1 MDASLTEAADLAI
14 AHERWPEALL
24 ELRRLYRSAPT
35 LATAQAV
42 LDRGARIPER
52 RITHRLFVARASTLE
67 PVATLLRAASLLHG
81 VDLEIEF
88 GGFSTHAVEFL
99 DPSSRL
105 YRSKP
110 GTVLLALQTR
120 DLVPDLWSRYA
131 ELDTAEVRRQVE
143 RCLADLAGLVRVFRA
158 NSQANLLVQ
167 NLEQPARPAEG
178 VLDAQT
184 ASSQRAAIEEIN
196 RGLLA
201 LAAGHRGVY
210 VLDYDGLVARHGRAG
225 WHDERKWL
233 MARMPVAA
241 VHLPALADE
250 YLRHLLPLVGRIA
263 KAVVLDL
270 DGTLWGGVLGE
281 DGIGGIRLD
290 GEYPGA
296 GHLAL
301 QRAAL
306 ALRARGV
313 MLAVA
318 SKNDED
324 HALRA
329 LEERPEMPIRT
340 AHLSAFRIGWNDKA
354 RSLREIAEELNIG
367 IDSLVFVDDNPAERQ
382 LIQMAIPEV
391 TVIDLP
397 KDPTGYAEALL
408 SCPLFERLRLT
419 AEDRERGQMYAEQRE
434 RTQAMQTATTLE
446 DYWRS
451 LETVL
456 DMAEPSSDEVDRV
469 AQLTQKT
476 NQFNVTTR
484 RYSAQSI
491 EALGSDPRA
500 RVYRVRVRDR
510 FGDNG
515 LVGVAIT
522 RDQDDVCEIDTLLL
536 SCRVLGRTV
545 ETAILAQL
553 AADARTRGC
562 RTLRGTFLPTER
574 NTPARDLFP
583 THEFSR
589 VDQLDDGG
597 SLWERDLAT
606 DGLSRPEWISIP
618 AVRGESGGE

>member
-1 MDASLTEAADLAI
+1 MDASPTEAADLAI
-14 AHERWPEALL
+14 AERRWPEAML
-24 ELRRLYRSAPT
+24 ELRKLYRSAPT

-42 LDRGARIPER
+42 LDRGARIPPR
-52 RITHRLFVARASTLE
+52 RIAHRVFVARASTLE
-67 PVATLLRAASLLHG
+67 PVATLLRAAALLHG
-81 VDLEIEF
+81 VDLEVEF
-88 GGFSTHAVEFL
+88 GGFSTHAPEFL
-99 DPSSRL
+99 DPGSRL
-105 YRSKP
+105 YTSEP
-110 GTVLLALQTR
+110 GTVVLALQTR
-120 DLVPDLWSRYA
+120 DLVPELWSRYA
-131 ELDTAEVRRQVE
+131 ELDSGEVRRQVE
-143 RCLADLAGLVRVFRA
+143 RCLADLAGLIGAFRA
-158 NSQANLLVQ
+158 NSQANLVVQ

-178 VLDAQT
+178 VLDAQA
-184 ASSQRAAIEEIN
+184 ASSQRAAVDEIN
-196 RGLLA
+196 GGLLA
-201 LAAGHRGVY
+201 MAGEHRGVF

-241 VHLPALADE
+241 QHLPVLADE
-250 YLRHLLPLVGRIA
+250 YLRYLLPLAGRTA

-270 DGTLWGGVLGE
+270 DGTLWGGILGE

-329 LEERPEMPIRT
+329 LEERPEMLIRT
-340 AHLSAFRIGWNDKA
+340 NHLSAVRIGWQDKA

-367 IDSLVFVDDNPAERQ
+367 IDSLVFVDDSPAERQ
-382 LIQMAIPEV
+382 LIQMALPEV

-397 KDPTGYAEALL
+397 RDPTGYAEALL
-408 SCPLFERLRLT
+408 SCPLLERLKLT
-419 AEDRERGQMYAEQRE
+419 AEDRERGRMYAEQRE
-434 RTQAMQTATTLE
+434 RNQAMQTATTLE

-456 DMAEPSSDEVDRV
+456 DMARPTADEIDRV

-491 EALGSDPRA
+491 EALGTDPLA
-500 RVYRVRVRDR
+500 HVYRVKVRDR

-522 RDQDDVCEIDTLLL
+522 RDRDEVCEIDTLLL

-553 AADARTRGC
+553 ADEARVRGC
-562 RTLRGTFLPTER
+562 RTLRGRFLPTER

-589 VDQLDDGG
+589 VDQLDGGG
-597 SLWERDLAT
+597 SLWERDLAAE
-606 DGLSRPEWISIP
+606 GLSRPEWISVP
-618 AVRGESGGE
+618 AVRGESGGD